1 MSIYLLT
8 SSMYVHLV
16 LQKNFELC
24 SHYLLFM
31 TLNMNSSLKS
41 NIQAQKWDSVSIN
54 EGSKLRD
61 RCKWWLPLLIV
72 FVVSYTRNFCLK
84 GRFAQSHD
92 GCTIC
97 FSNPQITATNYY
109 FTIMTIAEKCRL
121 VFKLISVLTSI
132 LICLKCRLLPNG
144 TRSKKD
150 IPTKFE
156 M

>member
-1 MSIYLLT
+1 MT
-8 SSMYVHLV
+8 QHLV

-24 SHYLLFM
+24 SQCLLFM
-31 TLNMNSSLKS
+31 ALTMNSNLKS
-41 NIQAQKWDSVSIN
+41 NVQAQKKWVSVSTN

-61 RCKWWLPLLIV
+61 RCKWWLPLPMV
-72 FVVSYTRNFCLK
+72 FVVSYTRNLCLK

-109 FTIMTIAEKCRL
+109 FTIITIAEKFRL

-150 IPTKFE
+150 IPTKFKT
-156 M
+156 